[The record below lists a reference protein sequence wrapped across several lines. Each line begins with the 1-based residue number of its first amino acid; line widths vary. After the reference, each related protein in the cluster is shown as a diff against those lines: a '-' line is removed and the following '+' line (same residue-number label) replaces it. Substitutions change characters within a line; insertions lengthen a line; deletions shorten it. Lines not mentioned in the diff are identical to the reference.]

1 MSTKQSFVKR
11 LQLTSLAATLSNEE
25 LKQFILSKI
34 EWLVKN
40 KESTINFI
48 SSNNDSQDIET
59 DLTKIKQIIR
69 NRNYDDDD
77 DNDNDDDM
85 NRKRIQSLDQLPEVL
100 ICAIANYLCIAEY
113 LNLTSTAKVF
123 FIYLNN
129 KNGTH
134 LVKLDIDKTW
144 SSEQVEKQL
153 YKHQNLQQLS
163 VYTNQVIKKSCNDDF
178 KLKKLRD
185 LTIIIQNGIN
195 LSNKL
200 LIKPKYWKYKKIM
213 RLSIENNDNIQETDI
228 IELKKILSKCN
239 DLSCLILSEFHI
251 ESLQTINWL
260 DDVKLP
266 KLKKLTLINSVG
278 FALIVKFGH
287 QLEKL
292 IWWNVNPWVQ
302 QYSRFQR
309 FNHLVKCNFNQLQ
322 QLSFDAIQYSDIDG
336 ILKTAKNLKKI
347 EMTNSRHCFE
357 HTSGKNIKD
366 LVKLL
371 FIKSTKLAHFEFE
384 FVDIVVQENS
394 FTVNSPASG
403 YDGIIQ
409 GLQNT
414 KQIQRNKFVL
424 KLKTILSLKHLT
436 HIVNAFKLSNTK
448 TLVLNFQGTLYHD
461 FYSTSVQTLYDE
473 LDYDKENAITLIQ
486 ETVKKLFDKDDSL
499 YSFDVDDQKQNQQ
512 NLDEHFELTLIND
525 NNNHE

>member
-11 LQLTSLAATLSNEE
+11 LQLTSLAATLSDEE

-213 RLSIENNDNIQETDI
+213 RSSIENNDKIQETEIKKSI
-228 IELKKILSKCN
+228 IK
-239 DLSCLILSEFHI
+239 
-251 ESLQTINWL
+251 
-260 DDVKLP
+260 
-266 KLKKLTLINSVG
+266 
-278 FALIVKFGH
+278 
-287 QLEKL
+287 
-292 IWWNVNPWVQ
+292 
-302 QYSRFQR
+302 
-309 FNHLVKCNFNQLQ
+309 
-322 QLSFDAIQYSDIDG
+322 
-336 ILKTAKNLKKI
+336 
-347 EMTNSRHCFE
+347 M
-357 HTSGKNIKD
+357 
-366 LVKLL
+366 
-371 FIKSTKLAHFEFE
+371 
-384 FVDIVVQENS
+384 
-394 FTVNSPASG
+394 
-403 YDGIIQ
+403 
-409 GLQNT
+409 
-414 KQIQRNKFVL
+414 
-424 KLKTILSLKHLT
+424 
-436 HIVNAFKLSNTK
+436 
-448 TLVLNFQGTLYHD
+448 
-461 FYSTSVQTLYDE
+461 
-473 LDYDKENAITLIQ
+473 
-486 ETVKKLFDKDDSL
+486 
-499 YSFDVDDQKQNQQ
+499 
-512 NLDEHFELTLIND
+512 
-525 NNNHE
+525 